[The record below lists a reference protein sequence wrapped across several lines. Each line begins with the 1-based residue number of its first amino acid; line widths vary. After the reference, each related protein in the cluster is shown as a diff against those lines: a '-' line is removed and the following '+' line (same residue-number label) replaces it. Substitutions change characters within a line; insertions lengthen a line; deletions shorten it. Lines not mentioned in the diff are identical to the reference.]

1 MAESV
6 KQRIVGGMEPGQNE
20 YNLYQLVVALQA
32 DLVALQTQLNT
43 HVHSGVTAG
52 GANTAVPTTT
62 LATLNTQ
69 P

>member
-6 KQRIVGGMEPGQNE
+6 KQRINSSIEPGQKQ
-20 YNLYQLVVALQA
+20 YHLYQMIESLRI
-32 DLVALQTQLNT
+32 DLAALQTQLNT

-52 GANTAVPTTT
+52 GANTAAPTTT

>member
-6 KQRIVGGMEPGQNE
+6 KQRVVGGMSPGQSN
-20 YNLYQLVVALQA
+20 YHLYQLIVAIQA

-43 HVHSGVTAG
+43 HVHSGITT
-52 GANTAVPTTT
+52 GASNSAAPTTT